1 MKRASFFAAL
11 ALTGLPLHAQS
22 TPPVFGKGP
31 VPFALLRQ
39 SWIEDLEGH
48 RLLASLSHYAPDAD
62 FLSADG
68 NHAGGTKAIR
78 ELYSTVFARFDA
90 SIQMTSRVTSASGD
104 LAYDSGSYTERITLR
119 DTHQVLDYHGD
130 YLTIYRH
137 LGLQWLIVQQAFT
150 QAAPVA
156 VAGAAAQ

>member
-1 MKRASFFAAL
+1 MPA
-11 ALTGLPLHAQS
+11 
-22 TPPVFGKGP
+22 PVLGKGP

-48 RLLASLSHYAPDAD
+48 RLLSSLGHYAPDAD

-68 NHAGGTKAIR
+68 NHAGGTAAIR
-78 ELYSTVFARFDA
+78 QLYSTVFAQFDA
-90 SIQMTSRVTSASGD
+90 SIQMISRVTSESGD
-104 LAYDSGSYTERITLR
+104 LAYDSGSYTERITL
-119 DTHQVLDYHGD
+119 HEGHKVLDYHGD

-150 QAAPVA
+150 QAAPVPVPDKPA
-156 VAGAAAQ
+156 K